1 MYVRSIIDF
10 ATVGAGVATKKKMK
24 NEYHHFVNAGFS
36 KLPRGEVTDYHPL
49 YEVGKSITV
58 YVSMFYITE
67 DDQVEILH
75 DNKPVEIKTS
85 WVITRY

>member
-1 MYVRSIIDF
+1 MCVRSIIDV
-10 ATVGAGVATKKKMK
+10 ATLSAGVATKK
-24 NEYHHFVNAGFS
+24 EIRTEFHHLVPPGFS
-36 KLPRGEVTDYHPL
+36 KLPRGEVTDYQPS
-49 YEVGKSITV
+49 YEVGRSNTV